1 MVFICFH
8 MFSYMFQG
16 KKAFKPLNINYTVAR
31 GGAPPALGT
40 AQPSSL
46 ADLLRQK
53 RSQQAPTV
61 LDTGPP
67 EPARTPWAPAEGLT
81 WAEKVQMSQPE
92 EPALPQGIKLRIR
105 SQRGDSSLEAQPG
118 DTAAWRCF

>member
-1 MVFICFH
+1 MVL
-8 MFSYMFQG
+8 MASRG

-31 GGAPPALGT
+31 GGAQPALGT

-67 EPARTPWAPAEGLT
+67 EAGPPARTPWAPAEGLT

-92 EPALPQGIKLRIR
+92 EVPAPQGIKLRIR
-105 SQRGDSSLEAQPG
+105 SQRNENTLEAQAG
-118 DTAAWRCF
+118 DTAARHV